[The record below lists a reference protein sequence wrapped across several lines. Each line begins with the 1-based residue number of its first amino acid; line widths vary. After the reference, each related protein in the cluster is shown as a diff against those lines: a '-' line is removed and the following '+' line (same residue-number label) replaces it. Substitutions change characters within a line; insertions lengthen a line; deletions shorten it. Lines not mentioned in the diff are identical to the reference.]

1 MSNPLIKE
9 AINYEAMFA
18 KDDGLRRQYEA
29 LEKARRDQNAVLN
42 SAVRRGEK
50 RGEERGEKR
59 GIAKAIRSNIINGLK
74 SGIDVKIIAQI
85 TKADLKTINE
95 IKQELKL

>member
-50 RGEERGEKR
+50 RGEERG
-59 GIAKAIRSNIINGLK
+59 IAKATRSNIINGLK
-74 SGIDVKIIAQI
+74 AGVDVKIIAQV
-85 TKADLKTINE
+85 TQADIDTINK